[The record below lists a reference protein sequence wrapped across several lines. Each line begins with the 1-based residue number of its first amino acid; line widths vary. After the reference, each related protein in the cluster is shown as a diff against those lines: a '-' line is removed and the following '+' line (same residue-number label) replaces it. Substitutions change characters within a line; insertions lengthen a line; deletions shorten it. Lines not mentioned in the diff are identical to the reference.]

1 MAVIG
6 QYKCEIQLNPGPN
19 TLSYRIVVEGYHLGS
34 TDSGPNVEQ
43 DWQHTYDWNVGAAS
57 TPESHVLRHTD
68 QDLAATIPI
77 NPANELY
84 FLPDIGANV
93 LEVTLTPYDAVDGA
107 QGSGTAGDPQTL
119 YLGTPASSS
128 VMRAENAGG
137 DNIVAPLMKGTGGI
151 TMTFANS
158 VIEVDGSGAGGATTL
173 AALTDTT
180 ISSPGV
186 GEYLRHDGTDW
197 KLSLIHI

>member
-1 MAVIG
+1 MAIIG

-43 DWQHTYDWNVGAAS
+43 DWQHTYDWNVSAS
-57 TPESHVLRHTD
+57 TPESHVLRQTD
-68 QDLAATIPI
+68 QDLTATNPI
-77 NPANELY
+77 DPADELF

-93 LEVTLTPYDAVDGA
+93 LEVTLTPYDAANGA

-119 YLGTPASSS
+119 YLGTPASAS
-128 VMRAENAGG
+128 VMRAEATVGG

-158 VIEVDGSGAGGATTL
+158 VIEVDGSGAGGVSGLNDLSDVTITMVRRGSMS
-173 AALTDTT
+173 LT
-180 ISSPGV
+180 
-186 GEYLRHDGTDW
+186 
-197 KLSLIHI
+197 